1 VGHLPYVNAVA
12 TCDIVTQV
20 FQVENHSRRLQMAQ
34 TLSETD
40 VLANQKLILQNQ
52 ALILK
57 NQEEIKKNQQTLDLI
72 VKNQE
77 QILAA
82 LRR

>member
-1 VGHLPYVNAVA
+1 MVNRAGQSRS
-12 TCDIVTQV
+12 TCDIVTKSP
-20 FQVENHSRRLQMAQ
+20 SRNYPGGFHMAQ

-40 VLANQKLILQNQ
+40 VLVNQKVILQNQ

-57 NQEEIKKNQQTLDLI
+57 NQDEIKKNQQTLDLI

-77 QILAA
+77 KILAA

>member
-1 VGHLPYVNAVA
+1 
-12 TCDIVTQV
+12 
-20 FQVENHSRRLQMAQ
+20 MAQ

-40 VLANQKLILQNQ
+40 VLANQKMILQNQ
-52 ALILK
+52 TLILK

-77 QILAA
+77 KTLAA